1 VVSRCPVFNLSRR
14 HVGGLAACFAG
25 LFVLSTTAVGQVPVE
40 RRFEVAAQPLDQALA
55 AFSVSTGLQMLYDSS
70 LAAGRQSSPVSGE
83 MQPREALALM
93 LAGTGLT
100 ARFTSGG
107 AVVIYAGSTSAVTL
121 NPITATAAPV
131 IGRSGANAEAR
142 AYAEA
147 VQRQT
152 VEALRQDAALSGG
165 DYTLSVRLWVTEEGA
180 ARRVEILH
188 GSGEAGRDAD
198 FMALASMLRFPTPPP
213 DLPQP
218 MRIEFRVRQ
227 RH

>member
-1 VVSRCPVFNLSRR
+1 MSRGACSR
-14 HVGGLAACFAG
+14 GGLTILLSAAMLSAAFAPA
-25 LFVLSTTAVGQVPVE
+25 SAASRNGQ
-40 RRFEVAAQPLDQALA
+40 RFAIAAQPLDQALA
-55 AFSVSTGLQMLYDSS
+55 DFSVSTGLQMLYDSS
-70 LAAGRQSSPVSGE
+70 LAAGRLSSPVAGE

-100 ARFTSGG
+100 ARFTSAG

-131 IGRSGANAEAR
+131 VGRVGANAEAR

-152 VEALRQDAALSGG
+152 IEALRQDAVLSGG
-165 DYTLSVRLWVTEEGA
+165 DYVLSVRLWVAEDGA
-180 ARRVEILH
+180 TRRVEILK
-188 GSGEAGRDAD
+188 GSGEAARDAD
-198 FMALASMLRFPTPPP
+198 FLALASTLLFPVPPQ

>member
-1 VVSRCPVFNLSRR
+1 M
-14 HVGGLAACFAG
+14 AAAG
-25 LFVLSTTAVGQVPVE
+25 ASVE
-40 RRFEVAAQPLDQALA
+40 TIRRFDVAAQPLDQALA

-70 LAAGRQSSPVSGE
+70 LAAGRQSSPVSGAME
-83 MQPREALALM
+83 AREALALM

-100 ARFTSGG
+100 ARFTSAG
-107 AVVIYAGSTSAVTL
+107 AVVIYAGSVSAVTL
-121 NPITATAAPV
+121 NPITATAAPIV
-131 IGRSGANAEAR
+131 GRAGANTEAR

-152 VEALRQDAALSGG
+152 IEALRQDAVLSGG
-165 DYTLSVRLWVTEEGA
+165 DYALSVRLWVNDNGA
-180 ARRVEILH
+180 ARRVEILN
-188 GSGEAGRDAD
+188 GSGEAERDAD
-198 FMALASMLRFPTPPP
+198 FVALSSTLRFPAPPR

>member
-1 VVSRCPVFNLSRR
+1 MFPIRNHHLVGIAFCLS
-14 HVGGLAACFAG
+14 GLSVTNAASAASET
-25 LFVLSTTAVGQVPVE
+25 V
-40 RRFEVAAQPLDQALA
+40 RRFDVAAQPLDQALA

-83 MQPREALALM
+83 MRPRDALALM
-93 LAGTGLT
+93 LTGTGLT
-100 ARFTSGG
+100 ARFTSAG

-131 IGRSGANAEAR
+131 IGRSRANAEAR
-142 AYAEA
+142 AYAET
-147 VQRQT
+147 VQQQT
-152 VEALRQDAALSGG
+152 IEALRQDAQLSGD
-165 DYTLSVRLWVTEEGA
+165 DYALSVRLWVADDGA
-180 ARRVEILH
+180 AHRVEVLK
-188 GSGEAGRDAD
+188 GSGEPGRDAD
-198 FMALASMLRFPTPPP
+198 FLTFASRLRFPIPPP